1 MKFGIFYV
9 GGMRHTNY
17 QQAYNDFL
25 KQAQYAEELGFDSIW
40 LGEHHGSLYGTFPNP
55 AVLAAAV
62 ARETTKI
69 RIGIAISVLPFQNP
83 VRIAEDWAMVD
94 VISGGRVN
102 FGVGR
107 GYQPREFMIMR
118 ADQDKSREVFV
129 EALDVILGLWNTDGP
144 FSFHGEQFDFTD
156 IQIFPKPIQQPI
168 PVWVAAVSPSTFQM
182 CAERGLQVL
191 AQPGLQTLD
200 KVKAGIVDAARTL
213 IAHGRDPATIDF
225 PLFSVIHLADTPEIA
240 YEEFAPTME
249 WYFGEINKPGIHPG
263 QSAHT
268 PKGYEAYAASGERMK
283 AKPTLDGAIE
293 SGIALVTNPEGA
305 RQRVAQMR
313 DELGIKQ
320 FGCSFQTGGIP
331 FPVAIQQMEIWASE
345 VMPYFKDDDT
355 PVPEVFVSEPADAVA
370 AAG

>member
-1 MKFGIFYV
+1 VKFGIFYV
-9 GGMRHTNY
+9 GGIRHTNY
-17 QQAYNDFL
+17 KQAYDDFL
-25 KQAQYAEELGFDSIW
+25 KQVQYAEELGFDSVW

-55 AVLAAAV
+55 AVLAAAI
-62 ARETTKI
+62 ARETERI

-94 VISGGRVN
+94 VLSGGRVN

-107 GYQPREFMIMR
+107 GYQPREFKMML
-118 ADQDKSREVFV
+118 ADQNKSREVFV
-129 EALDVILGLWNTDGP
+129 EALDIILGLWNSDEP
-144 FSFHGEQFDFTD
+144 ISFHGEHFDFTD
-156 IQIFPKPIQQPI
+156 IELFPKPIQKPI
-168 PVWVAAVSPSTFQM
+168 PVWVAAVSPSTFQLV
-182 CAERGLQVL
+182 AERGLQVL
-191 AQPGLQTLD
+191 AQPGLQTLE
-200 KVKAGIVDAARTL
+200 KVRSGIVDAARTL

-225 PLFSVIHLADTPEIA
+225 PLFSVIHLAETPELA

-263 QSAHT
+263 QGTST

-293 SGIALVTNPEGA
+293 SGIALVTDVEGA
-305 RQRVAQMR
+305 RERVRQMR
-313 DELGIKQ
+313 DELGVKQ

-331 FPVAIQQMEIWASE
+331 VDVAMRQMKLWASE

-355 PVPEVFVSEPADAVA
+355 PVPEAFVSEEPADAVA
-370 AAG
+370 AG